1 MSLETPPQA
10 KQLTGGAAVSNRCS
24 TRPVLLRIVEPST
37 LAELHE
43 ECKRAV
49 AAGFD
54 GVELP
59 LDAGG
64 WDVRAKRGRAQQAP
78 SVPPEAC
85 ETPPSD
91 AWGTPAGGDIG
102 FKPVEHDLK
111 ISALAARC
119 VATDVEGATAEVAA
133 LLNRAAS
140 LGAQCLN
147 LTIPPIAKLEHGGAP
162 AEGDISLGHATQSVP
177 LREGFASYQ
186 EAINF
191 VHHFLQRIRMG
202 AEDCGVAVALEG
214 GSGGCLLS
222 PVEFREI
229 IDTAN
234 SWAVGACVDAARVAR
249 FSSPA
254 DWIRTLA
261 GRLHA
266 VRVGHRFQT
275 GATETADLS
284 PSTRAI
290 NDALDE
296 TRYDRSVIAV
306 PESVS

>member
-1 MSLETPPQA
+1 MSLETQPQA
-10 KQLTGGAAVSNRCS
+10 KELTGGAAVSNRRP

-37 LAELHE
+37 LAELQE
-43 ECKRAV
+43 KCKRAV

-64 WDVRAKRGRAQQAP
+64 WDVREKRGHARQAP
-78 SVPPEAC
+78 NMPPEAR

-119 VATDVEGATAEVAA
+119 VATDVEGAAAEVAA

-147 LTIPPIAKLEHGGAP
+147 LTIPPIAKLEHGGPP
-162 AEGDISLGHATQSVP
+162 AEGDISLGHAAQSVP
-177 LREGFASYQ
+177 QREEFASYQ

-191 VHHFLQRIRMG
+191 VHHLLHRVRMD
-202 AEDCGVAVALEG
+202 AEGCGVVVALEG

-222 PVEFREI
+222 PVELREI
-229 IDTAN
+229 IDAAN

-249 FSSPA
+249 FSSPT
-254 DWIRTLA
+254 DWIGTLA

-266 VRVGHRFQT
+266 VRVGHGFQT
-275 GATETADLS
+275 GAAESADLS

-296 TRYDRSVIAV
+296 IRYDRSVITA
-306 PESVS
+306 